1 VEAFV
6 APPPSRW
13 HIPVVAD
20 PTPPRPTPV
29 KSRPARLVLWSIYFV
44 FGVTVSGIFL
54 VSVARNVRSHGDRP
68 PAVGPL
74 PTRAVLR
81 VCFADLE
88 ALQREQDQRMWTVA
102 QDFATP
108 DPVARWNGWS
118 KGWEAKVDD
127 LTDRCHLDSDSDPEL
142 RTERNELAG
151 ARDALLALHRAYTAQ
166 VNRFADDAGDL
177 ARAVAEAM
185 THARDAI
192 VK

>member
-1 VEAFV
+1 MADSTSLPP
-6 APPPSRW
+6 AP
-13 HIPVVAD
+13 A
-20 PTPPRPTPV
+20 
-29 KSRPARLVLWSIYFV
+29 KSRPARLVLWAIYFV
-44 FGVTVSGIFL
+44 FGVTIAGIFL
-54 VSVARNVRSHGDRP
+54 VSVARNVRGHAGGRP

-81 VCFADLE
+81 VCFTDLE
-88 ALQREQDQRMWTVA
+88 ALEKEQDQRMWTVG

-142 RTERNELAG
+142 RKERNELAG

-177 ARAVAEAM
+177 ARAAAEAM
-185 THARDAI
+185 THAREAI